1 MRWKPKSAGGSEG
14 FVKVHIKHILW
25 KEKTE
30 RETSF
35 TSASEQNYKAHT
47 GKHKVCIAF
56 ILLNMRKSTGMLS
69 TESQRKLFCT
79 LLSAAKKVLLCIKTQ
94 SITVSPVYPFV

>member
-1 MRWKPKSAGGSEG
+1 MK
-14 FVKVHIKHILW
+14 
-25 KEKTE
+25 KTE

-79 LLSAAKKVLLCIKTQ
+79 LLSATKKVLLCIKTQ
-94 SITVSPVYPFV
+94 SITVTPVYPFV